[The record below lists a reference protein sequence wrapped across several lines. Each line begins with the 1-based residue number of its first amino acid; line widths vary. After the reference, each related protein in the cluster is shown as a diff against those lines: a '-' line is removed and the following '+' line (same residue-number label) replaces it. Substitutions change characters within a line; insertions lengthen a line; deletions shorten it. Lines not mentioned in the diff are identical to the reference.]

1 MSLLFGLCFSNTRLY
16 YFNKINQNAETGTD
30 EENEHSLQYKQQEE
44 KWKSLSEAE
53 KAEYTREYRTVS
65 ALVLSLLSAR
75 FFVSVTGHLFHQAEL
90 EYNRSFFKF
99 AKTLP
104 ENRMVDYEF
113 YLDRPIA
120 KKPRAPRKSI
130 IKSSQTA
137 QVIREFAETNDNEK
151 ESPELK

>member
-1 MSLLFGLCFSNTRLY
+1 MEEFVRGGEGRVHQRVSNGKCTC
-16 YFNKINQNAETGTD
+16 
-30 EENEHSLQYKQQEE
+30 S
-44 KWKSLSEAE
+44 
-53 KAEYTREYRTVS
+53 
-65 ALVLSLLSAR
+65 LSLLSAR

-137 QVIREFAETNDNEK
+137 QVIREFAETNGNEK